1 MLPGGLHKTQIR
13 LMICPHCTHAVSFK
27 ALTNEK
33 IGVLDIT
40 HVLLY
45 SYLPGQSSRQRRLP
59 NTTAMKWS
67 MTFDRAR
74 GDERRPQGGG
84 AWVV

>member
-40 HVLLY
+40 RAPLLVSSWPEQQTEKAPEHY
-45 SYLPGQSSRQRRLP
+45 SHE
-59 NTTAMKWS
+59 MEHD
-67 MTFDRAR
+67 F
-74 GDERRPQGGG
+74 
-84 AWVV
+84 

>member
-1 MLPGGLHKTQIR
+1 MPPGGLHKTQIR
-13 LMICPHCTHAVSFK
+13 LMICSHCAHAVSFK
-27 ALTNEK
+27 AFTNEK
-33 IGVLDIT
+33 IGVLVIT

-45 SYLPGQSSRQRRLP
+45 SYLPGQSSREGMLP

-74 GDERRPQGGG
+74 GDKRRPQGGG
-84 AWVV
+84 AWVE